1 MSELIQKSNS
11 ESYSKVE
18 SFRENIKTDCFKEG
32 KPLDIITDLIIS
44 LALF

>member
-32 KPLDIITDLIIS
+32 KSLDIITYQIIS
-44 LALF
+44 WTFF